1 MHRRD
6 RRRGTAATAVGAA
19 GLAAKTTSVKGGMLS
34 GIVCFASLFAGLYG
48 SPMKPA
54 DTVNAAVPAAQLVNP
69 AVQISQAFYSIMYYD
84 TYQRTIEHILILLAM
99 AAVLFAASALF
110 IRRQRY
116 ASL

>member
-1 MHRRD
+1 MARD
-6 RRRGTAATAVGAA
+6 RVAAARAAELIVEMYKTARPSRAVGSTA
-19 GLAAKTTSVKGGMLS
+19 
-34 GIVCFASLFAGLYG
+34 
-48 SPMKPA
+48 
-54 DTVNAAVPAAQLVNP
+54 NAAPARPAPTDPAAQLVNP

>member
-1 MHRRD
+1 MMWNMCLRIYPHSSQ
-6 RRRGTAATAVGAA
+6 T
-19 GLAAKTTSVKGGMLS
+19 
-34 GIVCFASLFAGLYG
+34 
-48 SPMKPA
+48 
-54 DTVNAAVPAAQLVNP
+54 
-69 AVQISQAFYSIMYYD
+69 VQISQAFYSIMYYD

>member
-1 MHRRD
+1 MIAAAAL
-6 RRRGTAATAVGAA
+6 TATAFGTLL
-19 GLAAKTTSVKGGMLS
+19 GSLPKIDEGVKGGMLS

-48 SPMKPA
+48 SPTMKLA

>member
-1 MHRRD
+1 
-6 RRRGTAATAVGAA
+6 
-19 GLAAKTTSVKGGMLS
+19 
-34 GIVCFASLFAGLYG
+34 
-48 SPMKPA
+48 
-54 DTVNAAVPAAQLVNP
+54 
-69 AVQISQAFYSIMYYD
+69 MYYD

>member
-1 MHRRD
+1 
-6 RRRGTAATAVGAA
+6 
-19 GLAAKTTSVKGGMLS
+19 
-34 GIVCFASLFAGLYG
+34 
-48 SPMKPA
+48 MKRWRCIHIP
-54 DTVNAAVPAAQLVNP
+54 TGFM
-69 AVQISQAFYSIMYYD
+69 QISQAFYSIMYYD